1 MRAILLAAGLGTR
14 LRPITN
20 TIQKCLVEYDKRPLL
35 DIWLYQLSIHGIGP
49 FLVNTHYMPK
59 QVEKYVKASDYT
71 DKVTLSYEGKL
82 LGTAGTL
89 VSNMDFFQ
97 NNDGML
103 IHADN
108 YCISDFSEFIQAHK
122 DRPKE
127 CLMTMMT
134 FKTDATSSCGI
145 VRLDDKGVVLDFF
158 EKSDSTHGNIANG
171 AVYILSGDFMEIIK
185 SDFNNAF
192 DFSVDILPYF
202 MGRIYTYY
210 NKVYHRDIGTVESYN
225 LSKKYHKNTF
235 KKQANRYEK

>member
-122 DRPKE
+122 NRPKR

-134 FKTDATSSCGI
+134 FPTDDPLSCGI
-145 VRLDDKGVVLDFF
+145 VKLDNEGVVVDYY
-158 EKSDSTHGNIANG
+158 EKSSSMHGNIANG
-171 AVYILSGDFMEIIK
+171 AVYILSRDFMKIIK
-185 SDFNNAF
+185 SNFKNAI
-192 DFSVDILPYF
+192 DFSTDIIPNF
-202 MGRIYTYY
+202 IGQIYTYE
-210 NKVYHRDIGTVESYN
+210 NKDYHRDIGTIESYN
-225 LSKKYHKNTF
+225 LSVQYHNSVSTK
-235 KKQANRYEK
+235 

>member
-134 FKTDATSSCGI
+134 FKTDAPSSCGI

-202 MGRIYTYY
+202 MGRIYT
-210 NKVYHRDIGTVESYN
+210 
-225 LSKKYHKNTF
+225 
-235 KKQANRYEK
+235 